1 MMENERPKEGKIIKD
16 VRSFLR
22 QKKEIN
28 YTVIKD
34 VRNLF
39 RLEKKPKQLKIEQK
53 IKEIKDIIKLDTWK

>member
-1 MMENERPKEGKIIKD
+1 MENERPKEGKIIKD

-22 QKKEIN
+22 LKKELN

-53 IKEIKDIIKLDTWK
+53 IKELKDIIKLDTWK

>member
-1 MMENERPKEGKIIKD
+1 MENKRPKEEKIIKA

-22 QKKEIN
+22 LKKELN